1 MTVRGFE
8 VQAFPGFGELHVARR
23 MRSRLLWLALSRPR
37 GHASLLIPG
46 CRCIHTFGMLFRLD
60 VVFLDASGR
69 VIRVARDI
77 GPGRVIFDPRAAGVI
92 ETEAGRSGNIRA
104 MAEEHSNRFAA
115 ALDPRQPIYRDTYNE
130 YFVLLLS
137 IGGSIAGTQVPLYI
151 VMALTDLW
159 NVWIFVG
166 VCVVFELAVIFG
178 VARPQMKPH
187 ERAGWVVLWG
197 AVTAIFAVLFYYLI
211 AEPTL

>member
-1 MTVRGFE
+1 
-8 VQAFPGFGELHVARR
+8 
-23 MRSRLLWLALSRPR
+23 
-37 GHASLLIPG
+37 LIPR
-46 CRCIHTFGMLFRLD
+46 CRCVHTLGMLFRLD
-60 VVFLDASGR
+60 VVFLDAHGR

-77 GPGRVIFDPRAAGVI
+77 GPGRVIFEPRASAVI
-92 ETEAGRSGNIRA
+92 ETEAGRSGNIQA

-159 NVWIFVG
+159 NVWVFVG
-166 VCVVFELAVIFG
+166 ACIVFELAVIFG

-187 ERAGWVVLWG
+187 ERVGWALLWG